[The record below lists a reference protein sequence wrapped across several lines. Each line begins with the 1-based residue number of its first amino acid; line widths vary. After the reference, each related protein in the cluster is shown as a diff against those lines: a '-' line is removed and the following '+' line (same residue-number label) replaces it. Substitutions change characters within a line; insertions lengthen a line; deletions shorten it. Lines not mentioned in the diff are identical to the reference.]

1 MDLLKECCDKRKLGV
16 NKEKTQIM
24 VKKDAYLSRRGKWFY
39 EGNQIE
45 VVNSCRYL
53 GFTFT
58 TMHSAKLGTSHL
70 AAKGKEAVY
79 ILCKVFQNC
88 KEMTQ
93 NKSFTIFQ
101 SKVQSI
107 LLFSTEIWGLQI
119 LQSIEKVHM
128 LECKRFLGVP
138 IRTPNTVIY
147 GEFKIP
153 SICEFLS

>member
-79 ILCKVFQNC
+79 ILCIYIYVKLFQNARRLP
-88 KEMTQ
+88 
-93 NKSFTIFQ
+93 NKYIYY
-101 SKVQSI
+101 
-107 LLFSTEIWGLQI
+107 
-119 LQSIEKVHM
+119 
-128 LECKRFLGVP
+128 FL
-138 IRTPNTVIY
+138 I
-147 GEFKIP
+147 
-153 SICEFLS
+153 